1 MKSKFH
7 TIAMKNNSFSS
18 RNLPDTAVS
27 PKNSKI
33 NRPKSALRLRY
44 QEARNRLNSPLSDED
59 TKVPDRRNT
68 SNILNSSQIKAS
80 LNKQLFD
87 REKKLRDDSQKG
99 ESAEVNFE
107 SVIESPPLS
116 PVNNKELVEKV
127 RRVD

>member
-44 QEARNRLNSPLSDED
+44 QEARNRLNSPLSEED

-87 REKKLRDDSQKG
+87 REKKLIDCSQKG

-116 PVNNKELVEKV
+116 PVNNKE
-127 RRVD
+127 

>member
-1 MKSKFH
+1 
-7 TIAMKNNSFSS
+7 MKNNSFSS

-44 QEARNRLNSPLSDED
+44 QEARNRLNSPLSEED

>member
-44 QEARNRLNSPLSDED
+44 QEARNRLNSPLSEED